1 MSLRAITSFL
11 VIGAIGLGVSCKKEQ
26 DSAPPVHNENQSD
39 GAYDE
44 FEAPPMELHY
54 LKANQVHDAVVM
66 GNLDTAKATAQWIA
80 DNTVADQLPVKWRPN
95 VPPVVDAANEVVGA
109 SDLETAAKGLASLG
123 NACGKCH
130 AAMEVPMEIPE
141 KDPPPEADD
150 AKSHMLRH
158 QWAVRRMWDG
168 LIAPSD
174 DAWTAGAEAL
184 KEAPLTVESGTASEA
199 KEGQG
204 IADEVHGLGAAAV
217 GQTLPDERAA
227 TYGELLYTCSK
238 CHSGGG

>member
-1 MSLRAITSFL
+1 MSLRPILAIVT
-11 VIGAIGLGVSCKKEQ
+11 VGAIALAVSCKKEQ
-26 DSAPPVHNENQSD
+26 TSTAPVKNENQSD

-44 FEAPPMELHY
+44 FEPPPMELHY
-54 LKANQVHDAVVM
+54 LKANQVHEAVIAGDLAV
-66 GNLDTAKATAQWIA
+66 AKATAQWIA

-109 SDLETAAKGLASLG
+109 SDLETASRGLASLG

-130 AAMEVPMEIPE
+130 AAMEVPMEIPA

-174 DAWTAGAEAL
+174 EAWTAGAEVL
-184 KEAPLTVESGTASEA
+184 KEAPLTVESDTAKEA

-204 IADEVHGLGAAAV
+204 IADEVHGLGVAAL
-217 GQTLPDERAA
+217 GQTVPDERAS
-227 TYGELLYTCSK
+227 TYGQLIYTCSK